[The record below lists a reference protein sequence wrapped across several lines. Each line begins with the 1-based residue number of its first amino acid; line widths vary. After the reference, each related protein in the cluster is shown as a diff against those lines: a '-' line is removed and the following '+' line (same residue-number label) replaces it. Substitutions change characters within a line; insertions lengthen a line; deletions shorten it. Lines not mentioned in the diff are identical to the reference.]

1 MTHRLF
7 APLACLVLAACAAPD
22 GPMAPWTDEAEAP
35 QRVTLAELSA
45 HPGVYADRLIS
56 VAGGMTMH
64 AGQACLEDRG
74 HAIAIRL
81 TPQEAEYYAGARD
94 YQVVATGRFDQ
105 DLCGPA
111 YDCPSLCSFGGFQ
124 ELKNLTL
131 QTPMIAEDES

>member
-1 MTHRLF
+1 MTHRLI
-7 APLACLVLAACAAPD
+7 APLACLTLAACAVPD
-22 GPMAPWTDEAEAP
+22 GPMAPWTEDRQTP

-45 HPGVYADRLIS
+45 HPGVYADRLIA
-56 VAGGMTMH
+56 VPGGMTMY

-74 HAIAIRL
+74 RAIAIRL

-94 YQVVATGRFDQ
+94 YKVVATGRFDQ

-111 YDCPSLCSFGGFQ
+111 FACPSLCSFGGFQ
-124 ELKNLTL
+124 ELENLTL

>member
-1 MTHRLF
+1 MTGRFIL
-7 APLACLVLAACAAPD
+7 PLACLTLAACGGPD
-22 GPMAPWTDEAEAP
+22 GPMAPWTDEAETP

-56 VAGGMTMH
+56 VSGGMTMY

-74 HAIAIRL
+74 RAIAIRL
-81 TPQEAEYYAGARD
+81 TTEEAEYYAGAQD
-94 YQVVATGRFDQ
+94 YQVVATGRFNQ

-124 ELKNLTL
+124 RLENLAL
-131 QTPMIAEDES
+131 QTPIIAEDES